1 MANEN
6 TITTS
11 RLLSSVWRLY
21 YNLPYRLK
29 VPVNLYVFIRDR
41 RKMLRKLI
49 STALRLSRV
58 IVLFF
63 SAYKQIS
70 SPFF

>member
-1 MANEN
+1 MMANEK

-21 YNLPYRLK
+21 YNLAYRLK
-29 VPVNLYVFIRDR
+29 VPVNIYVFIRDR

-49 STALRLSRV
+49 STAIRLSRL
-58 IVLFF
+58 IVF

-70 SPFF
+70 TPFFF